1 MHLLSGLLKCGC
13 CGSGYVGHGSDKRGI
28 LLACSRMK
36 ETGLCDS
43 ASHVIEER
51 VLSGI
56 EEHLGD
62 PSSWLNM
69 SENTVARCAN

>member
-1 MHLLSGLLKCGC
+1 MRLLRLGPC
-13 CGSGYVGHGSDKRGI
+13 HGSEKRI
-28 LLACSRMK
+28 LLACSQMK